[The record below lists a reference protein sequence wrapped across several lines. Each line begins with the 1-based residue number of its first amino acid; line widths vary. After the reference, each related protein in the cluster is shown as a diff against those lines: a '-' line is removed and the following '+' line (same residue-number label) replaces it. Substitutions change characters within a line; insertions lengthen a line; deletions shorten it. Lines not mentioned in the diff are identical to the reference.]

1 MIASLYA
8 AKVASFGAGHM
19 EQPRNKDLAQR
30 FTIGAELG
38 SGAIARVVR
47 VLDEHTG
54 AVYAGKILHPRHER
68 DEAARTRFRREAELA
83 SHLRHDNL
91 VVVYG
96 IFEVE
101 GSLALLMELVEGPTL
116 ATHLARHGPLP
127 PPQVV
132 ELAHGIAAGL
142 AFAHSMGVIHRDL
155 KPANVLLAPGPTG
168 AVPKLADF
176 GMARAASF
184 ADADR
189 RAMTVLGTPPY
200 MAPECLEPLAV
211 DPRTDLYA
219 LGCMVHELAT
229 GIPPFA
235 GATGFAVLEAHR
247 NAPIPELPEHFPP
260 RLRQLVA
267 RLLAKSPGDRPQ
279 SASVVMH
286 ALAAIR
292 DGQATGWVAPTSGG
306 ALTLRNSSHG
316 SCAGCGEP
324 ILPDVRVCFACGLVQ
339 VVLEPGPMSVFVVG
353 PGKISDKLDTVR
365 RERLVKWLRGNAA
378 VGFDPA
384 QLERKIPRVPFAL
397 ISGVSPLS
405 ASTLMTS
412 LERLDIQ
419 SQSRIGGSLAHRG
432 VVKNALKM
440 TGRRLSIV
448 GAIFATPALIYPPF
462 GLVTVVPALIVA
474 FPIILGG
481 TLLQVRRAS
490 VANNANDRRD
500 IPPALQSRIDGLH
513 REVEGIGQRRHRE
526 ALRAVVERIISLTRA
541 TPAHERAQI
550 DTEASRGV
558 ALAVLA
564 TRRMDELDRHMERDE
579 FDPACLEHRAQMKE
593 RDMWSARLLDLTAT
607 LDALAA
613 RRAAAEATN
622 ERLLADEL
630 VTALHHTVEAL
641 EEVSR
646 T

>member
-1 MIASLYA
+1 
-8 AKVASFGAGHM
+8 
-19 EQPRNKDLAQR
+19 
-30 FTIGAELG
+30 
-38 SGAIARVVR
+38 
-47 VLDEHTG
+47 
-54 AVYAGKILHPRHER
+54 
-68 DEAARTRFRREAELA
+68 
-83 SHLRHDNL
+83 
-91 VVVYG
+91 
-96 IFEVE
+96 
-101 GSLALLMELVEGPTL
+101 
-116 ATHLARHGPLP
+116 
-127 PPQVV
+127 
-132 ELAHGIAAGL
+132 
-142 AFAHSMGVIHRDL
+142 
-155 KPANVLLAPGPTG
+155 
-168 AVPKLADF
+168 
-176 GMARAASF
+176 
-184 ADADR
+184 
-189 RAMTVLGTPPY
+189 
-200 MAPECLEPLAV
+200 
-211 DPRTDLYA
+211 
-219 LGCMVHELAT
+219 
-229 GIPPFA
+229 
-235 GATGFAVLEAHR
+235 
-247 NAPIPELPEHFPP
+247 
-260 RLRQLVA
+260 
-267 RLLAKSPGDRPQ
+267 
-279 SASVVMH
+279 
-286 ALAAIR
+286 
-292 DGQATGWVAPTSGG
+292 
-306 ALTLRNSSHG
+306 
-316 SCAGCGEP
+316 
-324 ILPDVRVCFACGLVQ
+324 
-339 VVLEPGPMSVFVVG
+339 MSVFVVG

-613 RRAAAEATN
+613 RRAAAEATK